1 ADRVWASPYG
11 LRSRTLRTVAATA
24 PDRPIGR
31 PRATSTRCG
40 GGVSRGTSVPP
51 TTSAAGRGGPYGES
65 PTEKWKP
72 STAVLPQRSGRTSF
86 VVRRVHAPVR
96 AAGSIATRSTYGQ
109 VLRVRGR
116 AGRLPLETGLDVDAT

>member
-72 STAVLPQRSGRTSF
+72 STVVLPQRSGRTSF

-96 AAGSIATRSTYGQ
+96 AARLDRHTLNLRPGASRPRKSRPPPVRDRS
-109 VLRVRGR
+109 R
-116 AGRLPLETGLDVDAT
+116 P